1 VIVAGEVVRAGQGAN
16 GWVRV
21 EGEIIAEVGSGTP
34 PPGAVA
40 ARWVTPGLVDLQVN
54 GAEGVEV
61 VDGPAALDRVD
72 RVMLAAG
79 VTSYLPTVITTDD
92 ATAAAAVRH
101 IAPRARDDGSPIV
114 GVHLEG
120 PFLSPEQ
127 PGVHRSALLQVPADG
142 VPEHFFDPAVRVVTL
157 APELPGA
164 PALVERLT
172 KDGVCVS
179 LGHTAADGAQAAAA
193 RDRGAAMA
201 THLFNAMP
209 RFHHRAPGIAGW
221 ALGRADLA
229 LGVVPD
235 AIHLHPD
242 TMSLIRRAAE
252 ERVVLVTDAS
262 VGAAAP
268 PGTYEQAG
276 IAVIV
281 HPDGTVTTQKGE
293 PAGSGITLDEG
304 VRRWV
309 AATGASIPQ
318 AVEAASTRPAQMIGL
333 ARELAAGA
341 VADLVLWDDELR
353 VIGVIRRGVSVGD

>member
-1 VIVAGEVVRAGQGAN
+1 VILAGEVVRAGQRAN

-21 EGEIIAEVGSGTP
+21 EGEIIAEVESGAP
-34 PPGAVA
+34 PPDAVA
-40 ARWVTPGLVDLQVN
+40 APWVTAGLVDLQVN
-54 GAEGVEV
+54 GAAGVEV
-61 VDGPAALDRVD
+61 VDGPTALDRLD
-72 RVMLAAG
+72 AVMLAAG

-92 ATAAAAVRH
+92 ATAAAAVRD
-101 IAPRARDDGSPIV
+101 IASRARDEASPIV

-127 PGVHRSALLQVPADG
+127 PGVHRSALLRVPANG
-142 VPEHFFDPAVRVVTL
+142 VPEHFFDAAVRVVTL

-164 PALVERLT
+164 LELVERLAT
-172 KDGVCVS
+172 RGVCVS
-179 LGHTAADGAQAAAA
+179 LGHTAADAVDAAAA

-221 ALGRADLA
+221 ALGRADVA

-235 AIHLHPD
+235 AVHLHPD
-242 TMSLIRRAAE
+242 TMSLIRRAAA

-268 PGTYEQAG
+268 PGTYKQAG

-281 HPDGTVTTQKGE
+281 HPNGNVTTESGG

-309 AATGASIPQ
+309 SATGAPFPE
-318 AVEAASTRPAQMIGL
+318 AVEAASTRPARMIGL
-333 ARELAAGA
+333 ERDVAAGA
-341 VADLVLWDDELR
+341 VADLVLWDDDLR
-353 VIGVIRRGVSVGD
+353 VIGVIRRGVHVGP